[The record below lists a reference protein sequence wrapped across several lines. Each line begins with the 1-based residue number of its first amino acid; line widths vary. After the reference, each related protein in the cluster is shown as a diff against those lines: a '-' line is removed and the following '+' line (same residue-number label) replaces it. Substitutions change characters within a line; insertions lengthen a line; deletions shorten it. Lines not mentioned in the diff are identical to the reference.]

1 MSWSTG
7 SAEVDVLSSQL
18 LDPEDRLLSGK
29 WKHPSQLWEGQPEQ
43 SGKEQG
49 LQGHWSVSTTVFC
62 HSHPVTSSQIVVE
75 QALATLEAVDGRPP
89 EYRARC
95 GLCV

>member
-1 MSWSTG
+1 MSRGTG

-18 LDPEDRLLSGK
+18 LDPEDCLLSGK

-49 LQGHWSVSTTVFC
+49 FKATGQFPPPYSVTHIPLLV
-62 HSHPVTSSQIVVE
+62 H
-75 QALATLEAVDGRPP
+75 R
-89 EYRARC
+89 
-95 GLCV
+95 